1 LDVAYPTLTDV
12 VDAFDNVTVNAK
24 FAVPLL
30 PSARLALAI
39 DNAGNL
45 TLVAA
50 AETVVRADVVVGARP
65 DSRFSIS
72 RRTNDSTPVANW
84 PGMPGTLLPHGDD
97 GNPNRFTKLERFPEG
112 DAVAAATCGVVTSAA
127 AGLIGDATAATG
139 APDARVAT
147 GAADAA
153 AATGAADAAVGRPA
167 LAAFTMRDCAEV
179 TGAQSIPSEWNV
191 ARLF

>member
-1 LDVAYPTLTDV
+1 
-12 VDAFDNVTVNAK
+12 
-24 FAVPLL
+24 
-30 PSARLALAI
+30 LAI

-50 AETVVRADVVVGARP
+50 AEIVVRADVVVGAGP

-84 PGMPGTLLPHGDD
+84 PGMPGTSLPHGDD
-97 GNPNRFTKLERFPEG
+97 RRPGRFRKPARFPEG
-112 DAVAAATCGVVTSAA
+112 EDVAADTCGIVTAAA
-127 AGLIGDATAATG
+127 AGLIDNDTAASGAADSTVATG
-139 APDARVAT
+139 APDAAVAT

-153 AATGAADAAVGRPA
+153 AGRPA
-167 LAAFTMRDCAEV
+167 LAAVRMRDCAEV

-191 ARLF
+191 ARLFRSDGRDTRNGGFDLPEVRACLVGASAAA

>member
-1 LDVAYPTLTDV
+1 
-12 VDAFDNVTVNAK
+12 
-24 FAVPLL
+24 
-30 PSARLALAI
+30 
-39 DNAGNL
+39 
-45 TLVAA
+45 
-50 AETVVRADVVVGARP
+50 
-65 DSRFSIS
+65 
-72 RRTNDSTPVANW
+72 
-84 PGMPGTLLPHGDD
+84 MPGTLLPHGDD

-139 APDARVAT
+139 APDATVAT

-153 AATGAADAAVGRPA
+153 AATGAADAAAGRPA
-167 LAAFTMRDCAEV
+167 LAAVTMRDCAEV